1 MIYIH
6 RDWSKVPDE
15 IKAALKKAADE
26 LDAIQDPKARKAH
39 IEGNSKAWT
48 AVRDYLSGMSSKKC
62 WYSEARESVSRY
74 QVDHFRP
81 HGRAKQAAKTCT
93 EGYSWLAF
101 DLDNFRLAGMLCN
114 TVNKE
119 YSEESVGKGDWFPLV
134 DPTRRATLDNRDIDG
149 ESPIL
154 LDPTDPED
162 PAKLWFNEDGTVVP
176 APELEPDA
184 QASVT
189 LAIDYLGLKQSIL
202 IGQRRRTMRQA
213 RRAIN
218 RYKAVA
224 RIPKGERS
232 ANDRANLNEA
242 EAELL
247 AMSSPSGEFAAAV
260 RCYLIANGLRHLV
273 LQDELRVRAMDPEEV

>member
-15 IKAALKKAADE
+15 IKEALKKAADE
-26 LDAIQDPKARKAH
+26 LDAIPDPKARKAH

-48 AVRDYLSGMSSKKC
+48 AVRDYLSGMSNKKC

-81 HGRAKQAAKTCT
+81 HGRAKQAAKTYT

-101 DLDNFRLAGMLCN
+101 DLENFRLAGMLCN

-119 YSEESVGKGDWFPLV
+119 YSEESVGKGDWFPLL
-134 DPTRRATLDNRDIDG
+134 DPTRRATLENRAIGG
-149 ESPIL
+149 ETPVL

-184 QASVT
+184 QASVI
-189 LAIDYLGLKQSIL
+189 LAIDYLGLKQSML
-202 IGQRRRTMRQA
+202 IGQRRKKMRQA

-218 RYKAVA
+218 RYKAVS

-232 ANDRANLNEA
+232 ANDRANLKEA

-260 RCYLIANGLRHLV
+260 RCYLIANGLRHLA
-273 LQDELRVRAMDPEEV
+273 LQDELKLRAMDPQEV

>member
-15 IKAALKKAADE
+15 IKEALKKAADE
-26 LDAIQDPKARKAH
+26 LDAIPDPQARKAH
-39 IEGNSKAWT
+39 IESNSKAWT
-48 AVRDYLSGMSSKKC
+48 AVRDYLSGMSNKKC

-81 HGRAKQAAKTCT
+81 HGRAKQAAKTYT

-101 DLDNFRLAGMLCN
+101 DLENFRLAGMLCN

-119 YSEESVGKGDWFPLV
+119 YSEESVGKGDWFPLI
-134 DPTRRATLDNRDIDG
+134 DPTQRATLENRAIGG
-149 ESPIL
+149 ETPIL

-189 LAIDYLGLKQSIL
+189 LAIDYLGLKQSML
-202 IGQRRRTMRQA
+202 IGQRRRKMRQA

-232 ANDRANLNEA
+232 ANDRANLKEA

-260 RCYLIANGLRHLV
+260 RCYLIANGLRHLA
-273 LQDELRVRAMDPEEV
+273 LQDELKLRAMDPQEV